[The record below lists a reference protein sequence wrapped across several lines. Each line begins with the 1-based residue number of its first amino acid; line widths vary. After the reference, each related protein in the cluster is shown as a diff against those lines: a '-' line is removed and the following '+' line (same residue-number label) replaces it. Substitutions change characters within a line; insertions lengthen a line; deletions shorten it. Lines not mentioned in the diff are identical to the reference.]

1 MDAAYNAHPTKIE
14 YFAKEDGS
22 AVLVHTIQV
31 QNDEKGIW
39 SEVYVDAHSGDIV
52 SSTNFV
58 AEAGV
63 RPRIY
68 IIVAC

>member
-14 YFAKEDGS
+14 YFAKKDGS

-31 QNDEKGIW
+31 QDEEKGIW

-52 SSTNFV
+52 SSTDFV
-58 AEAGV
+58 AEAAV
-63 RPRIY
+63 RPRIFSTIAY
-68 IIVAC
+68 